1 MNEKLAAAIELLNAE
16 IAKHRHDL
24 QRAEERAG
32 ARDAE
37 KAALRKKI
45 DCKVALIYALTK
57 QDDLLREQECAV
69 RRIVAIMTNRADE
82 FERNRNNIIGG
93 QL

>member
-37 KAALRKKI
+37 KSGA
-45 DCKVALIYALTK
+45 
-57 QDDLLREQECAV
+57 
-69 RRIVAIMTNRADE
+69 
-82 FERNRNNIIGG
+82 
-93 QL
+93 